1 MSNRNVGSSSAMEKE
16 WDTRRWVEEEASK
29 AVILLPESQRH
40 VPGELVEGE
49 EQGNDD
55 DDDEEQAGGRY
66 EEAEEGIIL
75 VQKKRNGVN
84 EDVFSWRKLMLHMG
98 CVC

>member
-16 WDTRRWVEEEASK
+16 LDTRRWVEEEASK
-29 AVILLPESQRH
+29 AVVLLPESQQH
-40 VPGELVEGE
+40 VPGELVGGVEH
-49 EQGNDD
+49 GNDV
-55 DDDEEQAGGRY
+55 DDEEQAGGRY

-75 VQKKRNGVN
+75 VQRKRSGVN
-84 EDVFSWRKLMLHMG
+84 QDVFSWRKLMLHMG